1 MSKFGIK
8 EVLNVVFIDKQ
19 TNKPALYFDTLKVSN
34 IENSSEST
42 TATGGQG
49 NATLITWSYGRK
61 ATMSITD
68 ALLSMTSL
76 AALAGSTVS
85 TEAQQ
90 IYKREVF
97 HGITDTVELAETPL
111 DKTITVVKL
120 VDGEMAE
127 EVSGATASGK
137 TLTLSPAL
145 ENESV
150 AVFYEYELAEGKGQ
164 MVEFSANKFPSSY
177 KVVGFG
183 VIRNQEGQ
191 DESVQL
197 IIPTA
202 QLKTDNTITLDA
214 ENVSTF
220 DFNLDISSSGEDKTL
235 YKIIRYTK

>member
-42 TATGGQG
+42 QAQGGQG
-49 NATLITWSYGRK
+49 NSTLITWSYGRS

-85 TEAQQ
+85 TEAQK

-97 HGITDTVELAETPL
+97 TDVTGTIELSEEPTGSVY
-111 DKTITVVKL
+111 VVKME
-120 VDGEMAE
+120 DGEMGD
-127 EVSGATASGK
+127 EVAGVTVSSKTA
-137 TLTLSPAL
+137 TLSPAL
-145 ENESV
+145 TGEAV
-150 AVFYEYELAEGKGQ
+150 AVYYEYELAADKSQ
-164 MVEFSANKFPSSY
+164 TVEFSGSKFPNAY
-177 KVVGFG
+177 KVIGFG
-183 VIRNQEGQ
+183 VVRNQDGI
-191 DESVQL
+191 DEKVQL
-197 IIPTA
+197 LIPTA
-202 QLKTDNTITLDA
+202 QLKTDTTITLDA

-220 DFNLDISSSGEDKTL
+220 DFNLDITASGEDKTL
-235 YKIIRYTK
+235 YKITKY

>member
-42 TATGGQG
+42 QAQGGQG
-49 NATLITWSYGRK
+49 NSTLITWSYGRS

-85 TEAQQ
+85 TEAQK

-97 HGITDTVELAETPL
+97 TNVTATIDLAETP
-111 DKTITVVKL
+111 IGGEVYVVKME
-120 VDGEMAE
+120 DGEMAD
-127 EVSGATASGK
+127 EVAGTSVSAK
-137 TLTLSPAL
+137 TVTLSPAL
-145 ENESV
+145 TNETV
-150 AVFYEYELAEGKGQ
+150 AVYYEYELAADKSQ
-164 MVEFSANKFPSSY
+164 TVEFSGAKFPHAY
-177 KVVGFG
+177 KVIGFG
-183 VIRNQEGQ
+183 VVRNQEGI
-191 DESVQL
+191 DEKVQL
-197 IIPTA
+197 TIPTA
-202 QLKTDNTITLDA
+202 QLKTDTTITLDA

-220 DFNLDISSSGEDKTL
+220 DFNLDITASGEDKTL
-235 YKIIRYTK
+235 YKITKY